1 MIAFFVLNIYFSFC
15 MYAFQLPSSYVCAT
29 ELWFGDLHRAAS
41 DLGCVLCLAELPNT
55 QDKILEVACDI
66 MEFAYFWFCNAS
78 G

>member
-1 MIAFFVLNIYFSFC
+1 